1 MPGPYLRHLAA
12 VGLLAAGGL
21 AYEIALTRLLSAL
34 LVSSWVAPVL
44 AVALLGLGL
53 GAGLAALRL
62 GWRSPATA
70 QLAAGTAAV
79 LAALSLPAWLW
90 AAAAAV
96 PLLGLLLPLLTNMA
110 LGLATA
116 ALFSWWPQRAAR
128 LLRTDYAAAAMAAI
142 ATPLALAYL
151 GGLGGAVAAALLLGA
166 AALCLLPTGPASSS
180 RLASAMLG
188 VAVPALAALAV
199 AVGALGIDPASHLRA
214 KPIAAMLQRG
224 GVIEASRWDATART
238 DLLRMPDGARYLFM
252 DGGAGSLVPDLDP
265 DRWWHDVG
273 AFAFAMA
280 PAQRAFLIGTG
291 GGLDVA
297 QARAHGVAEVT
308 AAEVNAASIELVQ
321 GLGSAAGRVYE
332 APTEVVLG
340 DGRRALAR
348 AAGDFDLIALA
359 NVVTGA
365 AELRGAALTENLVY
379 TVEAFEAYLGRLT
392 PDGRLALK
400 LYDELTLTRALTTAL
415 EALVRS
421 GLAPDHA
428 AATRHLFAV
437 LDTRAQPPI
446 PLLAVR
452 RSPLNLEE
460 AVAAAR
466 VAEAR
471 GWGLLLVPELLLPA
485 TLQGL
490 ADGSQT
496 LAELIAAGGEVDLRP
511 TFDDQ
516 PYFFAFEPGLPRDVR
531 RAGWLAAG
539 TLLAL
544 LAAAPWV
551 GGWRGSGRQGPQ
563 AGGEGGRRGAARRWL
578 AAAALGAGFL
588 LLELHALHIVQRAAG
603 HPAWSLSLTLGAVLL
618 GGAIGA
624 YLASRSADRSVR
636 RPALLAAG
644 TLLAWGFLAPA
655 LQGLLLP
662 AAPQLAG
669 LAQASLLLLAAV
681 PMGMP
686 FPRLLAAWGSSG
698 GVAAA
703 LAASGVAAV
712 AAGSGALYIAHA
724 VGMPW
729 VGIVAVSAYFLA
741 AVLHPAEG

>member
-1 MPGPYLRHLAA
+1 MPGPSLRHLAA
-12 VGLLAAGGL
+12 VALLAGGGL

-53 GAGLAALRL
+53 GAGLAALL
-62 GWRSPATA
+62 PAWRSPMAA
-70 QLAAGTAAV
+70 QVAAGAAAV
-79 LAALSLPAWLW
+79 LTTLSLPAWLW
-90 AAAAAV
+90 AAAASV
-96 PLLGLLLPLLTNMA
+96 PLIGLLLPLLAYLA
-110 LGLATA
+110 LGLAGA
-116 ALFSWWPQRAAR
+116 AIFSWWPQRAAG
-128 LLRTDYAAAAMAAI
+128 LVRTDYAAAALAAI
-142 ATPLALAYL
+142 ATPIALAYL
-151 GGLGGAVAAALLLGA
+151 GGLGGALAAATLLGV
-166 AALCLLPTGPASSS
+166 AALCLRPSASGA
-180 RLASAMLG
+180 RLAAASMATGM
-188 VAVPALAALAV
+188 VSMATPALAALAM
-199 AVGALGIDPASHLRA
+199 AVGALDLDPATHLRA
-214 KPIAAMLQRG
+214 KPIAPMLQRG

-252 DGGAGSLVPDLDP
+252 DGGAGSLVPDPDP

-280 PAQRAFLIGTG
+280 TAQRAFLIGTG

-297 QARAHGVAEVT
+297 QARANGVADVT
-308 AAEVNAASIELVQ
+308 AVEVNAASIELVR
-321 GLGSAAGRVYE
+321 GLRGAAGRVYD

-348 AAGDFDLIALA
+348 TAGDFDLIALA

-379 TVEAFEAYLGRLT
+379 TVEAFETYLGRLS

-428 AATRHLFAV
+428 AATLHLFAV

-452 RSPLNLEE
+452 RSPFDLGE
-460 AVAAAR
+460 AVASAR

-471 GWGLLLVPELLLPA
+471 GWGLLMVPELLVPA

-490 ADGSQT
+490 VDGSQT

-511 TFDDQ
+511 TFDDR
-516 PYFFAFEPGLPRDVR
+516 PYFFAFEPGLPRDVQ
-531 RAGWLAAG
+531 RAGWLAVG
-539 TLLAL
+539 TLLIL
-544 LAAAPWV
+544 VAAAPLV
-551 GGWRGSGRQGPQ
+551 GRRGG
-563 AGGEGGRRGAARRWL
+563 ARRGAARRWL

-588 LLELHALHIVQRAAG
+588 LLELHALHIIQRAAG

-624 YLASRSADRSVR
+624 HLSGRSAGLGAR
-636 RPALLAAG
+636 RPALLAAAA
-644 TLLAWGFLAPA
+644 LLAWVLLAPV
-655 LQGLLLP
+655 LLGLLLP
-662 AAPQLAG
+662 AAPQVAG
-669 LAQASLLLLAAV
+669 LALAALLLVAAV

-686 FPRLLAAWGSSG
+686 FPRLLAGWGTAS

-712 AAGSGALYIAHA
+712 AAGSGALFIAHA
-724 VGMPW
+724 LGMPW
-729 VGIVAVSAYFLA
+729 VGMIAVSAYFLA
-741 AVLHPAEG
+741 AVVHPGQS

>member
-1 MPGPYLRHLAA
+1 MPGPSLRHLAA
-12 VGLLAAGGL
+12 VALLAGGGL

-53 GAGLAALRL
+53 GAGLAALL
-62 GWRSPATA
+62 PAWRSP
-70 QLAAGTAAV
+70 LAAQVAAGAAAV
-79 LAALSLPAWLW
+79 LTTLSLSVWLG

-96 PLLGLLLPLLTNMA
+96 PLVGLLLPLLAYLA
-110 LGLATA
+110 LGLAGA
-116 ALFSWWPQRAAR
+116 AVFSWWPQRAAG
-128 LLRTDYAAAAMAAI
+128 LVRTDYAAAALAAI

-151 GGLGGAVAAALLLGA
+151 GGLGGALAAAMLLGV
-166 AALCLLPTGPASSS
+166 AALCLRPSGSGT
-180 RLASAMLG
+180 RLATASMATGMVG
-188 VAVPALAALAV
+188 MATPALAALAM
-199 AVGALGIDPASHLRA
+199 AVGVLGLDPATHLRA
-214 KPIAAMLQRG
+214 KPIAPMLQRG

-252 DGGAGSLVPDLDP
+252 DGGAGSLVPDPDP
-265 DRWWHDVG
+265 DRWWHDIG

-297 QARAHGVAEVT
+297 QARANGVADVT
-308 AAEVNAASIELVQ
+308 AVEVNASSIELVQ
-321 GLGSAAGRVYE
+321 GLRGAAGRVYD

-348 AAGDFDLIALA
+348 TVGDFDLIALA

-379 TVEAFEAYLGRLT
+379 TVEAFEAYLGRLS

-428 AATRHLFAV
+428 TATRHLFAV
-437 LDTRAQPPI
+437 LDSRAQPPI

-452 RSPLNLEE
+452 RSPFDLGE
-460 AVAAAR
+460 AVASAR

-471 GWGLLLVPELLLPA
+471 GWSLLMVPELLVPA

-490 ADGSQT
+490 VNDSQT
-496 LAELIAAGGEVDLRP
+496 LNELIAAGGEVDLRP
-511 TFDDQ
+511 TFDDR
-516 PYFFAFEPGLPRDVR
+516 PYFFSFEPGLPRDVQ

-539 TLLAL
+539 TLLIL
-544 LAAAPWV
+544 VAAAPLI
-551 GGWRGSGRQGPQ
+551 
-563 AGGEGGRRGAARRWL
+563 GRRGGARSGVARSWLVARRWL

-588 LLELHALHIVQRAAG
+588 LLELHALHIIQRAAG

-624 YLASRSADRSVR
+624 HLSGRSTGLGAR
-636 RPALLAAG
+636 RPALLAAAA
-644 TLLAWGFLAPA
+644 LLAWVLLAPV
-655 LQGLLLP
+655 LLGLLLP
-662 AAPQLAG
+662 AAPQVAG
-669 LAQASLLLLAAV
+669 LALAALLLVAAV
-681 PMGMP
+681 PMGLP
-686 FPRLLAAWGSSG
+686 FPRLLAGWGTAG

-712 AAGSGALYIAHA
+712 AAGSGALFIAHA
-724 VGMPW
+724 LGMPW
-729 VGIVAVSAYFLA
+729 VGMIAVSAYFLA
-741 AVLHPAEG
+741 AVVHPGQS